1 MLESLFDL
9 RLIVAGPLIVGS
21 LCVYGLIGLWFV
33 RRYILPRLR
42 LQAADSEFSGAML
55 QAVMVFY
62 GLAVALIA
70 VNSWQ
75 NYSDV
80 GKITSQEA
88 TMAAALYR
96 DFSGYTE
103 PPRSQLQQQLRDYV
117 DQVIHQAWPMQ
128 QRGRIPNDNV
138 EVMNRLQDLLAK
150 FEPATEG
157 QRIVHAE
164 TLRTYDQLIQ
174 ARRLRLDAVEVRLPG
189 VLWLII
195 IVGAL
200 LSLSTAFFFKIEDVR
215 VQGIHVVLLASFI
228 GLVILIILAFDRPFR
243 GELGLRPDSYQLVY
257 DHLMKQSRRFLLRS
271 SAHSTVVRCAERKTK
286 T

>member
-9 RLIVAGPLIVGS
+9 RLIVAGPLIVGF

-80 GKITSQEA
+80 GKIIAQEA
-88 TMAAALYR
+88 TATAALYR
-96 DFSGYTE
+96 DVSGYAD
-103 PPRSQLQQQLRDYV
+103 PARSQLQQQLRDYV
-117 DQVIHQAWPMQ
+117 DQVIHQAWPLQ
-128 QRGRIPNDNV
+128 QRGQTPNDNV

-150 FEPATEG
+150 FEPASEG
-157 QRIVHAE
+157 QKIVHAE

-174 ARRLRLDAVEVRLPG
+174 ARRLRLEAVEVRLPG

-200 LSLSTAFFFKIEDVR
+200 LSLNTAFFFKIEDVR
-215 VQGIHVVLLASFI
+215 VQGIQVVVLASFI

-257 DHLMKQSRRFLLRS
+257 DHLMKQ
-271 SAHSTVVRCAERKTK
+271 
-286 T
+286 

>member
-9 RLIVAGPLIVGS
+9 RLIVAGPIIVGS
-21 LCVYGLIGLWFV
+21 LCVYALIGLWFV

-42 LQAADSEFSGAML
+42 IQAEDSDFSSAML

-70 VNSWQ
+70 VSSWQ

-80 GKITSQEA
+80 EKIISQEA
-88 TMAAALYR
+88 TAAAALYR
-96 DFSGYTE
+96 DLSGYPE
-103 PPRSQLQQQLRDYV
+103 PIRSQLQQQLREYM

-128 QRGRIPNDNV
+128 QRGQIPNDNV
-138 EVMNRLQDLLAK
+138 EVMNHLQDILAK

-157 QRIVHAE
+157 QKIVHAE
-164 TLRTYDQLIQ
+164 TLRTYDQLVQ

-189 VLWLII
+189 VLWFII
-195 IVGAL
+195 IAGAL

-215 VQGIHVVLLASFI
+215 HHAIQIVLLASFI

-257 DHLMKQSRRFLLRS
+257 DQLMKQ
-271 SAHSTVVRCAERKTK
+271 
-286 T
+286 

>member
-1 MLESLFDL
+1 
-9 RLIVAGPLIVGS
+9 
-21 LCVYGLIGLWFV
+21 
-33 RRYILPRLR
+33 
-42 LQAADSEFSGAML
+42 
-55 QAVMVFY
+55 MVFY

-80 GKITSQEA
+80 QKITSQEA

-96 DFSGYTE
+96 DVSGYTE

-128 QRGRIPNDNV
+128 QRGQIPNDNV
-138 EVMNRLQDLLAK
+138 EVMNRLQGMLAK

-157 QRIVHAE
+157 QKIVHAE

-189 VLWLII
+189 VLWFI
-195 IVGAL
+195 IVAGAL
-200 LSLSTAFFFKIEDVR
+200 LSLSPVFFFKIEDPR
-215 VQGIHVVLLASFI
+215 VQGIQVVMLASFI

-257 DHLMKQSRRFLLRS
+257 DHLMKQ
-271 SAHSTVVRCAERKTK
+271 
-286 T
+286 